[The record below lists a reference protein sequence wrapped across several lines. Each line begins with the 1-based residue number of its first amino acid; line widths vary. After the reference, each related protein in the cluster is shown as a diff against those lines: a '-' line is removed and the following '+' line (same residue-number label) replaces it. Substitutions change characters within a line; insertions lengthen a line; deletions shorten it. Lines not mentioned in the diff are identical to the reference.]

1 MEKEY
6 FWKRTEETEADAAD
20 ILYRLF
26 EQWRQIAV
34 CAVAAA
40 VILGGFGWIKSQGD
54 DKGYALDTSQE
65 IILTEEEER
74 AVADAVRLEQETRDL
89 EIYLDRSVLM
99 QMDAYHKSRN
109 IMLYCIDHVQIQE
122 LQAVTESYL
131 NFVLNGGAADKL
143 MELDSAEKT
152 DKSCLAE
159 LITAYQKTY
168 SSPYQVIAGEYAEGN
183 LDAQSI
189 FYVETAGKNSSDAEK
204 RALELQ
210 KVIEKYSI
218 EVQKNTGSHRLRL
231 LNSMNSVTCDSSLQS
246 QQRDKKA
253 LLTSN
258 KTNLKLMTDAF
269 NEKQSAVY
277 KKTVYEEQEDEQEHT
292 EEFTA
297 GETSKSEKLKN
308 SVKYAVFGFAGG
320 IFAYGAVYL
329 CWYILSDAVKSAG
342 ELKRRYCF
350 PVYEGSTE
358 SDGKKQNQGLLKAVG
373 QDAFSQTQV
382 QVMNRIRLTCLNQ
395 GITKLCAVSDFSLE
409 ECERAWL
416 ERVGRGL
423 EEQNICMETAE
434 NVNADTEV
442 WKRLIKTGNVLMV
455 YRTGTTTHR
464 EIDDAMTFYTEN
476 SIAVAGAVV
485 FLQKKTGLV
494 CESLNLH
501 RWRG

>member
-6 FWKRTEETEADAAD
+6 SWKRTEETEADVAD

-40 VILGGFGWIKSQGD
+40 VILGGFGWIKSQGNE
-54 DKGYALDTSQE
+54 KETALDTSQE

-189 FYVETAGKNSSDAEK
+189 FYVETAGRNSSDAEK

-218 EVQKNTGSHRLRL
+218 EVQNSGGVFICKDKSALNKKKAKKFLNKWLRRNYYMSGREYPYKNVNRKIIAEEYMTDESGEELKDYKVFNFNGIPKMIQVDYDRFRCHKRNLYTTEWDYIPASIEFPTDPDHRIEKPQCLDQMLKLASVLSQGFAHLRTDFYVIENKIYFGEFTFYHGSGFETFTPEKFGFETGSWLALPGSEADLR
-231 LNSMNSVTCDSSLQS
+231 M
-246 QQRDKKA
+246 K
-253 LLTSN
+253 
-258 KTNLKLMTDAF
+258 
-269 NEKQSAVY
+269 E
-277 KKTVYEEQEDEQEHT
+277 
-292 EEFTA
+292 
-297 GETSKSEKLKN
+297 
-308 SVKYAVFGFAGG
+308 
-320 IFAYGAVYL
+320 
-329 CWYILSDAVKSAG
+329 
-342 ELKRRYCF
+342 
-350 PVYEGSTE
+350 
-358 SDGKKQNQGLLKAVG
+358 
-373 QDAFSQTQV
+373 
-382 QVMNRIRLTCLNQ
+382 RI
-395 GITKLCAVSDFSLE
+395 
-409 ECERAWL
+409 
-416 ERVGRGL
+416 
-423 EEQNICMETAE
+423 
-434 NVNADTEV
+434 
-442 WKRLIKTGNVLMV
+442 
-455 YRTGTTTHR
+455 
-464 EIDDAMTFYTEN
+464 
-476 SIAVAGAVV
+476 
-485 FLQKKTGLV
+485 
-494 CESLNLH
+494 
-501 RWRG
+501 